1 MMAEHTP
8 YQEEDFQAIQ
18 AGGFKKRSLLD
29 RINPFTPFSSKKFVP
44 SAKGQEFLDKFKKDT
59 GKNLVVLPLE
69 KEGIDSIKKYYGFS
83 PSGYFKTHALFGG
96 PRDPFNRYAYIDPND
111 PRLYTLV
118 HEGGHAQDKNILY
131 DPYQQERR
139 ILARRGRHT
148 KKPPSSYDEFLQNT
162 GKLPMEHF
170 RRELLA
176 EQYATDYFKNK
187 NLLRPSESL
196 ALNYEIANERDE
208 PFPYDKYKK
217 FQEKQ
222 RPTDYPL
229 SFLRKFLNKKDDF
242 YNVRDKGQTSAGIRA
257 GQKFYDDYLDSN
269 YRKDAFQNYL
279 NPAYEMIKSRGLD
292 AERAKKSMNID
303 MQLGF

>member
-44 SAKGQEFLDKFKKDT
+44 SAEGQEFLDKFKKDT
-59 GKNLVVLPLE
+59 GKNLVVLPIE
-69 KEGIDSIKKYYGFS
+69 KEGIDSIKKSYGFS
-83 PSGYFKTHALFGG
+83 PSGYFKTHALFGD
-96 PRDPFNRYAYIDPND
+96 PKDPFNRYAYINPDD
-111 PRLYTLV
+111 ASLYTLV
-118 HEGGHAQDKNILY
+118 HEGGHAQDEKIQY
-131 DPYQQERR
+131 DPYRQERR

-148 KKPPSSYDEFLQNT
+148 KKPPSSYDEFLQDT
-162 GKLPMEHF
+162 GKFSMEEL

-187 NLLRPSESL
+187 NLLRPSESM
-196 ALNYEIANERDE
+196 ALNYEIATDE

-222 RPTDYPL
+222 RPTDYPMQ
-229 SFLRKFLNKKDDF
+229 FLTKFLNKKDDF
-242 YNVRDKGQTSAGIRA
+242 YNVKDRGETAAGIR
-257 GQKFYDDYLDSN
+257 GKQKFYDNYLDSD

-279 NPAYEMIKSRGLD
+279 NPAYEMIKSKGLD
-292 AERAKKSMNID
+292 AERAKKSMNIN